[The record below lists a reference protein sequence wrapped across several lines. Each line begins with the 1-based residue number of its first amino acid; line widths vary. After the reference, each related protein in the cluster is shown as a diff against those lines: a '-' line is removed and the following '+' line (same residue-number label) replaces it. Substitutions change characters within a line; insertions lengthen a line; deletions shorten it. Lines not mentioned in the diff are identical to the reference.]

1 MSDAT
6 IIDKTVRKF
15 NKRVRKINK
24 KSPKIPSWPGLL
36 VSHKE
41 TRTKVVLARKL
52 GKQGLGS
59 TPGS

>member
-41 TRTKVVLARKL
+41 TRTKVVLTK
-52 GKQGLGS
+52 K
-59 TPGS
+59 